1 MAPPIGVSHVTRRHG
16 ENRIMWKPA
25 KRGFDG
31 AHDRAAAGNS
41 MVGTVLQDGSAN
53 SQHPL
58 FNPTAI

>member
-1 MAPPIGVSHVTRRHG
+1 
-16 ENRIMWKPA
+16 MWKPA